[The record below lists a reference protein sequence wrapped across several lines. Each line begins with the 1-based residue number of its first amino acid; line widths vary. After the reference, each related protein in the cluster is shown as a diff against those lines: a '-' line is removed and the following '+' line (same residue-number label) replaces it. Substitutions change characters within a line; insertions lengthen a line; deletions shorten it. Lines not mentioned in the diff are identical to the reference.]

1 MVAPISALN
10 EHAFCEPDAGDGT
23 NETPRD
29 PRKALSRA
37 LGAQLVTAR
46 ELARRK
52 ADPVQVDVLPTG
64 MEALDRLLSGG
75 VPRGD
80 VVEIRGARSSGRFS
94 CVQALLATTIA
105 TGEVAALVDLGDQLS
120 PDAAR
125 GHGIDLER
133 LLWVRP
139 RHLREA
145 LSAVEILLS
154 SRFPLVVVD
163 LGVPPIPGGRG
174 AEASW
179 LRLAR
184 AARRDAG
191 ALVVSSPYR
200 VTGSAAGE
208 VIDLARGT
216 FRWRRTE
223 LSPVLPAGLTIHAER
238 SKSRREP
245 RAERA
250 DLSLWT
256 PEEAG
261 LYLGVASRQSP
272 VAGPPV
278 HPMAGPVPRR
288 SLSRPRTVR
297 SWGYRRPA
305 IAQDVAES
313 ALGSIPTE
321 GPSPDRPTDG
331 GATTVLHVTRNP

>member
-1 MVAPISALN
+1 
-10 EHAFCEPDAGDGT
+10 
-23 NETPRD
+23 
-29 PRKALSRA
+29 
-37 LGAQLVTAR
+37 
-46 ELARRK
+46 
-52 ADPVQVDVLPTG
+52 

-261 LYLGVASRQSP
+261 LWVTGYGVRVEATMDP
-272 VAGPPV
+272 VSAGRYDRLR
-278 HPMAGPVPRR
+278 GIDLPRR
-288 SLSRPRTVR
+288 SRSRPRSVR

-331 GATTVLHVTRNP
+331 GATTVLPVTRNT